1 MTAGADA
8 FVGIVTVLFNS
19 DDVLPDFFASLAAQ
33 SGVRC
38 RIYVI
43 DNSARD
49 SGTTISRELAA
60 RHGIDAVCLFNA
72 ANVGVAKGN
81 NQGIALALADG
92 CTHVLLSNN
101 DTAFG
106 PGTLATLLAALAE
119 GGAAAA
125 TPKIMFHGRP
135 DVIWYGGGHI
145 NGWTMRN
152 PHHGEGEVDRGQF
165 DARGVTGYAPTCFM
179 LFERAAFDAV
189 GTMDE
194 RYFVYYDDVDFVWR
208 MHAKR
213 LALLYVPQAV
223 VLHKVSTST
232 GGSLTPFTV
241 YYTNRNRIYFVLK
254 NLRGLQRAVALGYLM
269 MTRAPRLLTM
279 PRQSGRAGWRG
290 VRDGFRL
297 AAERRQ
303 APASER

>member
-1 MTAGADA
+1 MTDGATP
-8 FVGIVTVLFNS
+8 FLGIVTVLYSS
-19 DDVLPDFFASLAAQ
+19 DDVLPDFFTSLAAQ
-33 SGVRC
+33 AGVRY
-38 RIYVI
+38 RLYVI
-43 DNSARD
+43 DNSATD
-49 SGTTISRELAA
+49 SGTAISRTLAA
-60 RHGIDAVCLFNA
+60 RHDVDAVCVFND
-72 ANVGVAKGN
+72 ANVGVARGN
-81 NQGIALALADG
+81 NQGIALALADA
-92 CTHVLLSNN
+92 CTHVLLANN

-106 PGTLATLLAALAE
+106 PGTLATLLAALGS

-145 NGWTMRN
+145 NGWTMRV

-165 DARGVTGYAPTCFM
+165 DRRGLTGYAPTCFM
-179 LFERAAFDAV
+179 LVEHAAFETV

-208 MHAKR
+208 LAAKG
-213 LALLYVPQAV
+213 LHLMYVPEAV

-232 GGSLTPFTV
+232 GGAMTPFSV
-241 YYTNRNRIYFVLK
+241 YYTNRNRLYFALK
-254 NLRGLQRAVALGYLM
+254 NLRGLQRVAALAFVLA
-269 MTRAPRLLTM
+269 TRAPRLLTYP
-279 PRQSGRAGWRG
+279 PRLRREGWRG

-297 AAERRQ
+297 DAERRQ